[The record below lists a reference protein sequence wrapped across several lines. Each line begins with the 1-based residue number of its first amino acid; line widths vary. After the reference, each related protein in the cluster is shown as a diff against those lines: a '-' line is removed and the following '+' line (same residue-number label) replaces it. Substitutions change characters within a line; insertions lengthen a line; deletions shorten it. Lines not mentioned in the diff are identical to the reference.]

1 MGNCGPGSFSRDRR
15 RRSMAPGFRMNIL
28 IAEDDAV
35 SRRLLETH
43 LGRWGH
49 EVQSYADGLEAYDAI
64 ARSDTPLLAILD
76 WMMPGLDGP
85 DICRK
90 LRETDLNFHPYIVL
104 LTSKEDSQSV
114 VEGLKAGAN
123 DYVTKPFDAAVLRAR
138 VDVGLRVLHLQQKLS
153 ARVTELEEALAN
165 VKRLQGLLPI
175 CSYCKRIRDDGNY
188 WKQVDTYLAENTEAK
203 LSHGFCPDCFDEH
216 VKPQIEALN
225 VDAVEAK

>member
-1 MGNCGPGSFSRDRR
+1 
-15 RRSMAPGFRMNIL
+15 MNIL

-43 LGRWGH
+43 LQRWGH
-49 EVQSYADGLEAYDAI
+49 EVQSFADGQEAYDTI
-64 ARSDTPLLAILD
+64 AGARAPLLAILD

-90 LRETDLNFHPYIVL
+90 LRQTEQNIHPYLVL
-104 LTSKEDSQSV
+104 LTSKEGSQSI
-114 VEGLKAGAN
+114 VEGLKAGAD

-138 VDVGLRVLHLQQKLS
+138 VDVGLRVLRLQQKLS
-153 ARVTELEEALAN
+153 DRVTELEVALAN

-188 WKQVDTYLAENTEAK
+188 WKQVDTYLAENTDAK
-203 LSHGFCPDCFDEH
+203 LSHGFCPDCFEVH
-216 VKPQIEALN
+216 VRPQIDALQADHP
-225 VDAVEAK
+225 VAAK